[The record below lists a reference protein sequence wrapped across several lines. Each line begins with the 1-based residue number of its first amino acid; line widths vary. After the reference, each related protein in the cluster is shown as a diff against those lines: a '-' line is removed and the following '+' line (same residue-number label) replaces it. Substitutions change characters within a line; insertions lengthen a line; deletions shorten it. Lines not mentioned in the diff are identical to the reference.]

1 MENNN
6 IIKQE
11 IESVNSKEAKDL
23 KNSVNNS
30 ADKLIQNLTNII
42 SATKFGANDISA
54 NIEINENMDS
64 MGNEINKLL
73 NIVNK
78 LKIKEIKN
86 LPQKNIDTELSD
98 DGVELCLKKKKD
110 LYEQNQKKI
119 KINIKCLEDLNQN
132 INDTLLEMRK
142 SEFYLMSRKI
152 LG

>member
-98 DGVELCLKKKKD
+98 NDIELYLKKKKD

-132 INDTLLEMRK
+132 INDIILEMKK

>member
-98 DGVELCLKKKKD
+98 NDIELYLKEKKVQ
-110 LYEQNQKKI
+110 YEQNQKKI

>member
-98 DGVELCLKKKKD
+98 NDIELYLKKKKD